1 MKKIL
6 FTGAFAIV
14 SAFAFQCLAWTGT
27 DWMSELPD
35 DAYVAQ
41 LSIPGTHDSA
51 TGHGTDMDTNART
64 QQYPLNKQLE
74 FGIRAFDFRP
84 QVNGNTLEAHH
95 GVINCKITFDNAMK
109 TIIGPFLDEHP
120 NEFVVLHMLYAAPLF
135 GSYDKDKDKYVNL
148 LTNLLNSEE
157 LQGKVVKFRRD
168 LTVGEMR
175 GKILILSRDSY
186 SGTSP
191 FSGFFENWSEEFNNL
206 SNRSRIIGEAGDDM
220 NSSKLFVQDRANTDG
235 NNAEK
240 AGFMTNLLN
249 FTTRHNIGNDPANLV
264 WAINFLSSYSKNSTS
279 TSYKTNAT
287 YFNKQFVDYVESSSY
302 IAGPTG
308 IVMMDFVGEDTT
320 NGNAAVNTVIDN
332 NFKYIGKSLTAAT
345 GDKPQFRIDKAWLQ
359 GEGMYY
365 NCGGDKAVPMIA
377 DFDGDGR
384 MDYYCSGQSYEYSHA
399 NDSWHWWDIS
409 YMALNKGF
417 GHPYGFEAYD
427 NQGVKRGGSRSD
439 NNNEDYLP
447 IVYGAQVQ
455 AFADLNQDGAVDFL
469 LWDCDRHG
477 WGSYPKYTA
486 YGDQNSR
493 VFINNGDG
501 SQFSPI
507 QGYPNN
513 IGNNKHGDWGC
524 SLPGKYHRVSIADV
538 NCDGYPDIM
547 MLTESGTTYEN
558 QQFNWYDANGTSVFI
573 NNGDN
578 TFTRKFI
585 ASNRNFYATSLF
597 GDFNCDGYPDIL
609 LNGWHDTITGADGIS
624 IDGTWE
630 LVIMIND
637 GKGNYSV
644 GYHNSDYGKN
654 EDAGNETAIHILD
667 YDQDGKMDILLSGST
682 NRNSFNNTN
691 GRDGKVAF
699 ILRNEWDG
707 NEVKFSEVL
716 TDLHP
721 SSVSMSSTSILAD
734 FNGDGF
740 IDYLADGWGPNSD
753 WSNGTYLSYSQGEYN
768 TNYDLHNGVIHGMD
782 YYGNTEWE
790 EQSWITFGDM
800 DGDGMLDLIS
810 PAGDSA
816 PRVYLNCTL
825 EGKNQMAQ
833 VPEAPTNAEAS
844 YDVDAKRVTV
854 TWDKMYTQSGSKAI
868 YNTYLRRLED
878 NTPVSRS
885 ADGEYATIMRVPAD
899 VNTGK
904 LKAYTEWS
912 SFLPSETCFFDN
924 LEEGTYELGIQSVGY
939 NYGASK
945 FTPIQFVVN
954 NNVNGLDKIAAE
966 DMDAPVNVYNTQ
978 GMMIKQGVD
987 RKDALTNLPAG
998 IYIVGNK
1005 KMLKQ

>member
-1 MKKIL
+1 
-6 FTGAFAIV
+6 FAIV

-51 TGHGTDMDTNART
+51 TGHGTTSDSNART
-64 QQYPLNKQLE
+64 QQRPLDEQLE
-74 FGIRAFDFRP
+74 LGIRAFDFRP
-84 QVNGNTLEAHH
+84 QVKGNTLEAHH
-95 GVINCKITFDNAMK
+95 GIINCKITFDDAMK
-109 TIIGPFLDEHP
+109 TIIGPFLDGHP
-120 NEFVVLHMLYAAPLF
+120 DEFVVLHMLYAAPLF

-148 LTNLLNSEE
+148 LTSLFDSEE

-175 GKILILSRDSY
+175 GKILVLSRDSY

-206 SNRSRIIGEAGDDM
+206 SNRSRIVGEAGDDM

-249 FTTRHNIGNDPANLV
+249 FSTRHNIGNDPANLV
-264 WAINFLSSYSKNSTS
+264 WVINFLSSYSKSSTS
-279 TSYKTNAT
+279 ASYKTNAT
-287 YFNKQFVDYVESSSY
+287 YFNKQFVDYVGSSSY
-302 IAGPTG
+302 VAGPTG
-308 IVMMDFVGEDTT
+308 IVLMDFVGQDDT
-320 NGNAAVNTVIDN
+320 NGNAAVNAVIDN
-332 NFKYIGKSLTAAT
+332 NFKYIGKGLTAAT

-359 GEGMYY
+359 GDGMYY
-365 NCGGDKAVPMIA
+365 NCGGDKALPMIA

-384 MDYYCSGQSYEYSHA
+384 MDYYCSGQSYEYS
-399 NDSWHWWDIS
+399 NDNWHWGDIS

-427 NQGVKRGGSRSD
+427 NQGVKRGGSRSG

-447 IVYGAQVQ
+447 IVYGGQVQ

-477 WGSYPKYTA
+477 WGTNPKFTV

-513 IGNNKHGDWGC
+513 IGNNKHDNWGC
-524 SLPGKYHRVSIADV
+524 SLPGKYHRVSVADV

-547 MLTESGTTYEN
+547 MVTESGTTYEN
-558 QQFNWYDANGTSVFI
+558 QQFNWYDANGTSIFI

-578 TFTRKFI
+578 TFTRRYI
-585 ASNRNFYATSLF
+585 ASNRTHYATSLF
-597 GDFNCDGYPDIL
+597 GDFNCDGYPDIV
-609 LNGWHDTITGADGIS
+609 LNGYHDAITGADGVS
-624 IDGTWE
+624 IDGGYE
-630 LVIMIND
+630 LVIMVND
-637 GKGNYSV
+637 GKGNFSV
-644 GYHNSDYGKN
+644 AYHSNDYAKN
-654 EDAGNETAIHILD
+654 EDDGKETAIHVLD

-682 NRNSFNNTN
+682 NNNSFGNNN

-699 ILRNEWDG
+699 ILRNESDG
-707 NEVKFSEVL
+707 TDVKFSEML

-721 SSVSMSSTSILAD
+721 SSEAMARTSILAD

-740 IDYLADGWGPNSD
+740 VDYLADGWGPNSD

-816 PRVYLNCTL
+816 PRVYLNRTL
-825 EGKNQMAQ
+825 EGKNQVAQ
-833 VPEAPTNAEAS
+833 VPDAPTNAEVS
-844 YDVDAKRVTV
+844 YDVDTKRVTV
-854 TWDKMYTQSGSKAI
+854 TWDKMFTQSGSKAI

-885 ADGEYATIMRVPAD
+885 ANEEYATIMRVPAD

-912 SFLPSETCFFDN
+912 SFLPSETCFYDN

-945 FTPIQFVVN
+945 FTPIQFEVN

-1005 KMLKQ
+1005 KMLKR